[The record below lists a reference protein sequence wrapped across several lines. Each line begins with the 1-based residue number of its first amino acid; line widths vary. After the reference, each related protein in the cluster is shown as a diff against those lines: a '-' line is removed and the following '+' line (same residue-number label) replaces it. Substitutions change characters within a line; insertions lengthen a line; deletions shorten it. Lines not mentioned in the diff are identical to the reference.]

1 MRRSIFIFSIL
12 ISILIIGMSLPVVVM
27 AQEVVV
33 VQELPPEEYIPEGD
47 PTPPPQI
54 AVQEPQLVVVPS
66 GNTQVYMVHDTPG
79 IYFYDGHW
87 YRHHHGVWF
96 SSTSYNTPW
105 VYARPA
111 VVPSF
116 VVDIPPTYPLYLPPS
131 YHRIHYHEFHSHWR
145 TWDRDR
151 HWEKQDWYRNERRA
165 EVRRDRMHRAHERM
179 ERDRHER
186 HERVKADPVGYKKRL
201 ADPAKYNKSVH
212 SDKTGKIDKNDK
224 TGKIDKTGKTDKTG
238 KIDNTDKIDKSGKT
252 DRTGKID
259 KNDKTG
265 KIDKTG
271 KTNKTGKVDNTGKI
285 GKAGSTTGST
295 TKTGGAATKTGGTTN
310 ISNQPKP
317 QVQPKSQVRQPQ
329 PKPQPKPQVR
339 KQPQP
344 KPQTKPK
351 PKPKD
356 KDCKD
361 GRCPK

>member
-1 MRRSIFIFSIL
+1 MRRSIFILSLLL
-12 ISILIIGMSLPVVVM
+12 ITIIAPVGIM
-27 AQEVVV
+27 AQVGEPPQVD
-33 VQELPPEEYIPEGD
+33 VQVLPPEEFIPEGD

-54 AVQEPQLVVVPS
+54 VVQEPQLVVVPS

-105 VYARPA
+105 VYVRPA
-111 VVPSF
+111 GVPSF

-131 YHRIHYHEFHSHWR
+131 YHRIHYREFHSHWR
-145 TWDRDR
+145 TWDHDR
-151 HWEKQDWYRNERRA
+151 HWEKQHWYQNERRA
-165 EVRRDRMHRAHERM
+165 EVRNERMHRAHERM

-201 ADPAKYNKSVH
+201 ADPAKYNKPVH
-212 SDKTGKIDKNDK
+212 SDKTGKIDKDRTGKTDK
-224 TGKIDKTGKTDKTG
+224 TGKIDKAGKTDNTGKIDKTGKTDKTG
-238 KIDNTDKIDKSGKT
+238 KIDRTDKS
-252 DRTGKID
+252 
-259 KNDKTG
+259 G

-271 KTNKTGKVDNTGKI
+271 KTDKTRKI
-285 GKAGSTTGST
+285 DKAGSATGST
-295 TKTGGAATKTGGTTN
+295 TKTGGAATKTGETTN
-310 ISNQPKP
+310 ISNKPKP
-317 QVQPKSQVRQPQ
+317 QVQPKQQVRQ
-329 PKPQPKPQVR
+329 PKPQPKPQ
-339 KQPQP
+339 P
-344 KPQTKPK
+344 KTQTKPK